1 MSHKDRDGEYDERLS
16 EKRNHVRRE
25 KTPEKLHKSRSS
37 KTKTTN
43 SDTAAS
49 VKTRR
54 RKVSGESDR
63 KILESSEPLS
73 TIEDIVPE
81 LSRAHSRCSL
91 PYPTFNRAYSRQ
103 SVRATGDEAELPAVK
118 PPITPNPTDLGSGE
132 KSKSKL
138 EGHVKNNSKNEM
150 PPSPPETDVSE
161 ENKDVDHQSQAQ
173 NDSGRAEKS
182 ASKISLTS
190 QTSKRDANSRLSAS
204 SKVSD
209 NSSCVKQSVPVSEND
224 KDVKSRESKPAAAA
238 ENLSNTSAASL
249 GSHSVEEKIKE
260 SPAEENSSVST
271 HQSSNPSHNFTV
283 PSTKSVS
290 SQFIQH
296 DAPTAASK
304 IDSSQSIPSF
314 LPSDLAVKAP
324 CVDYLMR
331 NGGLARSVP
340 KSLIAPVSKS
350 TSQQSTRQP
359 PLVPISV
366 DRIFSSCFSL
376 LEQYETVLSK
386 NGSLAVA
393 TGYRSV
399 ARRLLDRLEVIMG
412 RDLSTEG
419 CKCIMCQHPDL
430 APAEKPKGLGWGEV
444 LEWSAGRKELPSWP
458 AFNLALLGVKPVDC
472 LDLSQQYPAR
482 PGSPVKIDPDV
493 AEELREQYLLQ
504 SKKTKLAVDRWL
516 SSCST
521 TTSTP
526 PLEVDDETLSF
537 AILTHLDSHERPIF
551 NALITGSTT
560 LQTTMR
566 VSSQSRKSRSELIM
580 KTVQSLQRLYRLPA
594 PPRDPEAAIFL
605 LKNPKLHPLLATM
618 AGISSHE
625 WEILTSG
632 RFDGFL
638 WSGADSDAQT
648 SLPPSYRGSSMSP
661 SPGLM
666 SRNQTPSLTG
676 SRGNSSIG
684 SPTTVRA
691 RRPVLNDEETEIEVV
706 AEVEREIYL
715 GMEALE
721 EAFENLHRKAEHVR
735 RGLRERGAGLT
746 ISLRSR
752 RLAQPANINPNQDD
766 FSGSD
771 LSPGYERRGWSER
784 SNILSECEWDHCDE
798 FSELAPDDSASNISS
813 SRHRRPKR
821 RNERNKPARI
831 EEENED

>member
-504 SKKTKLAVDRWL
+504 SKKTKLARL
-516 SSCST
+516 MMRR
-521 TTSTP
+521 
-526 PLEVDDETLSF
+526 F
-537 AILTHLDSHERPIF
+537 HLLFLPI
-551 NALITGSTT
+551 
-560 LQTTMR
+560 
-566 VSSQSRKSRSELIM
+566 
-580 KTVQSLQRLYRLPA
+580 
-594 PPRDPEAAIFL
+594 
-605 LKNPKLHPLLATM
+605 
-618 AGISSHE
+618 
-625 WEILTSG
+625 
-632 RFDGFL
+632 
-638 WSGADSDAQT
+638 
-648 SLPPSYRGSSMSP
+648 
-661 SPGLM
+661 
-666 SRNQTPSLTG
+666 
-676 SRGNSSIG
+676 
-684 SPTTVRA
+684 
-691 RRPVLNDEETEIEVV
+691 
-706 AEVEREIYL
+706 
-715 GMEALE
+715 
-721 EAFENLHRKAEHVR
+721 
-735 RGLRERGAGLT
+735 
-746 ISLRSR
+746 
-752 RLAQPANINPNQDD
+752 
-766 FSGSD
+766 
-771 LSPGYERRGWSER
+771 
-784 SNILSECEWDHCDE
+784 
-798 FSELAPDDSASNISS
+798 
-813 SRHRRPKR
+813 
-821 RNERNKPARI
+821 
-831 EEENED
+831 